1 MRQARWNTSLSAR
14 RIEFNEPDRANR
26 SPAFLLNAGRQF
38 LSASSPPPSP
48 SSAVGHIAR
57 QASFAR
63 MTSVRLFLLLAL
75 LSVPARAGTLAHFRT
90 ILGDIEVELYDQD
103 KPVTV
108 QNFIRY
114 VQSGAYRDS
123 ILHRCPVNPLT
134 GLSDFVVQGGG
145 IFATNRGTTNATLR
159 LIPTFADITNEFGVG
174 RRLSNVYGTIAM
186 AKRQGETNSA
196 NSQWFF
202 NLKDNSF
209 LDAPGTNGLFV
220 VFGHVVRGTNV
231 LNVFKTFK
239 TTSTTTNVIR
249 DLRASLGSAF
259 GELPLLTAALRYDDL
274 VYVDI
279 SLLNVGIAQTGGGRE
294 ISWNSVKDKTNR
306 VEFTTMIPPSW
317 QTLVTTNGTGSP
329 MTLTDASA
337 SNPERFYPVRVDY

>member
-48 SSAVGHIAR
+48 LSAVGHIVR

-63 MTSVRLFLLLAL
+63 MTSVRLFLLLAVF
-75 LSVPARAGTLAHFRT
+75 SVPALAGTLAHFRT

-145 IFATNRGTTNATLR
+145 IFATNRGTTNAILR

-202 NLKDNSF
+202 NLNDNSF

-231 LNVFKTFK
+231 LNQFI
-239 TTSTTTNVIR
+239 SRSYNHGIQN
-249 DLRASLGSAF
+249 LGGLLS
-259 GELPLLTAALRYDDL
+259 ELPVNYSGSSLPTFDDL
-274 VYVDI
+274 FYVDV
-279 SLLNVGIAQTGGGRE
+279 SLLNAQVRPGENGARE
-294 ISWNSVKDKTNR
+294 ISWNSVSNLLNH
-306 VEFTTMIPPSW
+306 VEFTTNFPPSW
-317 QTLVTTNGTGSP
+317 QTLVSTNGTGDTLNFLDPDSGSP
-329 MTLTDASA
+329 Q
-337 SNPERFYPVRVDY
+337 RFYRVRVDY